1 MSSRGDGQFLVSP
14 CFLLRLA
21 CDAIPTPLVLASQ
34 ENDIMQYKGHVIMLM
49 NMMIIGVA
57 N

>member
-1 MSSRGDGQFLVSP
+1 MP
-14 CFLLRLA
+14 
-21 CDAIPTPLVLASQ
+21 AIPTPLVLASQ